1 MTGADTGGAPTGD
14 ERRAGPVDAIE
25 PSRLQTLADVGRLV
39 ASLLADPRVPVSA
52 KLAVGAG
59 AAYVVLPVT
68 VLSRRRRR
76 RIGFVD
82 VAVLGVA
89 IRQLFVDAGY
99 ELLREH
105 WTGTDAGFAW
115 LLAISG
121 VEA

>member
-1 MTGADTGGAPTGD
+1 MTDTDRATTGD
-14 ERRAGPVDAIE
+14 ERRAALGDAIQ
-25 PSRLQTLADVGRLV
+25 PSRLQTVADVGRLI

-52 KLAVGAG
+52 KLGVGAG

-89 IRQLFVDAGY
+89 VRQLFVEAGY
-99 ELLREH
+99 ELIREH